1 MTLAPAPPWLPPDA
15 GDSLES
21 GDTLKIPVE
30 DCYVV
35 STDTPDYVRLI
46 EEQKP
51 GCERGLPG
59 EKLLHDV
66 VERIEQSAPLEVDGE
81 TRRLLDAAIQYQET
95 GSSDDLEGWAS
106 RLADDVKDA
115 DD

>member
-1 MTLAPAPPWLPPDA
+1 MTLAPAPSWFPPDA
-15 GDSLES
+15 QYSLES

-30 DCYVV
+30 DSYVV
-35 STDTPDYVRLI
+35 STDAPDYVSLI
-46 EEQKP
+46 EEQKR
-51 GCERGLPG
+51 GYERELLG

-81 TRRLLDAAIQYQET
+81 TRRLLDATIQHQET
-95 GSSDDLEGWAS
+95 GSCDDLEGWAS